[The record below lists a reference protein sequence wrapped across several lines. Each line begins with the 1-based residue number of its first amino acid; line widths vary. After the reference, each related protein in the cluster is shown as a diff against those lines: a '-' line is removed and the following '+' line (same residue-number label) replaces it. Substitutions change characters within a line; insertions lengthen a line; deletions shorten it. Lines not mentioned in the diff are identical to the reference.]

1 MDSGTGDRAVLFA
14 DLAGYTALTEAHGDG
29 HAADVAGRFASV
41 ASAALAP
48 GARVVKTIGDAVMIV
63 APDCRA
69 GLETALRLLRAVDDE
84 PTFPGVRGGLEVGPI
99 VERGDDVCGATVNL
113 AARLAGHA
121 AVGKLVVS
129 SGVADL
135 VTADDKVTVTALGP
149 TYLKNVGEPVELFSI
164 EDDFRTPRTQVMDPV
179 CRMFVDGDDAPA
191 RLPWGDRVWMF
202 CSFECAQA
210 FSGAPERY
218 SAAGADSA

>member
-1 MDSGTGDRAVLFA
+1 MGSELGDVAVLFA

-41 ASAALAP
+41 AATALAP
-48 GARVVKTIGDAVMIV
+48 DARIVKTIGDAVMVV
-63 APDCRA
+63 APNGRA

-84 PTFPGVRGGLEVGPI
+84 PTFPGVRVGLEVGPI
-99 VERGDDVCGATVNL
+99 VERGDDIFGATVNL

-129 SGVADL
+129 SDVVEL
-135 VTADDKVTVTALGP
+135 VIADDKVTVTALGP
-149 TYLKNVGEPVELFSI
+149 TYLKNVGEPVVLFSI

-191 RLPWGDRVWMF
+191 RLPWGDRVWLF

-210 FSGAPERY
+210 FGEDPDRYVAAENSG
-218 SAAGADSA
+218 

>member
-1 MDSGTGDRAVLFA
+1 MFA

-41 ASAALAP
+41 ASSALVP

-63 APDCRA
+63 APDGRG

-84 PTFPGVRGGLEVGPI
+84 ATFPGVRVGLAVGPI
-99 VERGDDVCGATVNL
+99 VERGDDVFGATVNL
-113 AARLAGHA
+113 AARLAAHA
-121 AVGKLVVS
+121 AVGTLVGS
-129 SGVADL
+129 LGVAEL
-135 VTADDKVTVTALGP
+135 VTADDNVTVTALGS

-191 RLPWGDRVWMF
+191 RLPWGDRVWLF

-210 FSGAPERY
+210 FSEDPERY
-218 SAAGADSA
+218 RAVGAG